1 VSQLLG
7 GPRSPIR
14 FGHASGS
21 MRVGAEAEEIDGAWR
36 VTKVVL
42 SRSARRLMEGSVF
55 VPADVFVSPERERD

>member
-1 VSQLLG
+1 
-7 GPRSPIR
+7 
-14 FGHASGS
+14 